1 MMTVYSDADVA
12 DAGGEGAGGCCLQ
25 IIRHLPLLHQPTDAD
40 GGSSSLNT

>member
-12 DAGGEGAGGCCLQ
+12 GAGGCCLQ